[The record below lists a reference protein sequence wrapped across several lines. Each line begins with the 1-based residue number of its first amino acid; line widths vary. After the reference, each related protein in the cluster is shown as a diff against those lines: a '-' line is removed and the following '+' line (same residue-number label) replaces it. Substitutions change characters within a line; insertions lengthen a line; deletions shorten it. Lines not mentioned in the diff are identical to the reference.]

1 MQLAKDYE
9 SEDVLLE
16 VYMEQGR
23 LEQWWKGVAEAAR
36 QSAKVELEQHAE
48 DLQQKN
54 SLDSAFWK
62 RVNPDQPDQ
71 EGQDNDEVMI
81 DKKVDVIMGH

>member
-16 VYMEQGR
+16 MYIEQGR

-36 QSAKVELEQHAE
+36 QSAKGELEQHAE
-48 DLQQKN
+48 DLQRKN
-54 SLDSAFWK
+54 SVDRAFWK
-62 RVNPDQPDQ
+62 RVNPDKPDQ
-71 EGQDNDEVMI
+71 EGQDNHEVII
-81 DKKVDVIMGH
+81 DKKADLLMGQ